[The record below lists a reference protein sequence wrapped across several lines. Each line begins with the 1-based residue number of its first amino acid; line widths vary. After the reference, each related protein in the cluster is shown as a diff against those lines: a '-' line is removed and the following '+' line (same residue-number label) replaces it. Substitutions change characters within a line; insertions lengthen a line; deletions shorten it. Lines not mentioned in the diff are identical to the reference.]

1 LQTDIWGTMMLI
13 SFPGV
18 TRTADG
24 TPRQGAT
31 PPALQQLRAY
41 WEALREDALPPLR
54 SIIDPRGIEA
64 VLGTAFILERVAPG
78 IARFRIA
85 GSDLSDLAG
94 CDPRG
99 MPASVLFEARARSHF
114 TESLEQVFTGPAHLD
129 LRIEADRG
137 VGRPALSG
145 QMMILPLRNE
155 AGQSHLALGAMA
167 LTGEIGRRTRRF
179 HIGGATITTL
189 AGARADRPEP
199 VAGFAEA
206 ATRFADMAPRPYLR
220 LVHTNR

>member
-1 LQTDIWGTMMLI
+1 MMLI

-24 TPRQGAT
+24 TARQGAT

-41 WEALREDALPPLR
+41 WEALREGGLPPRR
-54 SIIDPRGIEA
+54 SAIDPRGIEP
-64 VLGTAFILERVAPG
+64 VLGTAFILERIAPG
-78 IARFRIA
+78 VARFRIA

-99 MPASVLFEARARSHF
+99 MPASVLFEPRARSHF
-114 TESLEQVFTGPAHLD
+114 AESLEQVFTAPAHLD

-137 VGRPALSG
+137 VGRPALSA
-145 QMMILPLRNE
+145 QVMLLPLRNE
-155 AGQSHLALGAMA
+155 AGQTHLALGAIA
-167 LTGEIGRRTRRF
+167 LAGDVGRRARRF
-179 HIGGATITTL
+179 HIGSATITAL
-189 AGARADRPEP
+189 AGARADTPQP

-206 ATRFADMAPRPYLR
+206 TIRFADTAPRPYLR
-220 LVHTNR
+220 LVRTNG